1 MRKRSECIF
10 FNSEIEDSGVFSRES
25 MRSQRSNHT
34 TQRRFSETIAINNRQ
49 DTVAI
54 KSSLATIKSSR
65 GIPNDVERAK
75 VAASYSRSGLIGYRL
90 QRSLDRGLVEF
101 ETQFIDADADT
112 DTDTDT
118 DANTDAD
125 TDACANTEAVTNANA
140 NADADADTDADAVTN
155 AVTVTGTATHA
166 AGRRESARSLQCT
179 VR

>member
-118 DANTDAD
+118 HTDAS
-125 TDACANTEAVTNANA
+125 T
-140 NADADADTDADAVTN
+140 
-155 AVTVTGTATHA
+155 
-166 AGRRESARSLQCT
+166 
-179 VR
+179 